1 MELDF
6 LFYLYDRNSRFNV
19 FMKILICI
27 LLFAYGCNFC
37 IVSQDSTVFIALDDS
52 DMPQY
57 LGGDEALCYYIS
69 KTLVYPFIPD
79 DSIVVEGKVIAR
91 FYINE
96 EGRASDIHIVKSLE
110 YAFDEEVL
118 RVLNLMPKWIP
129 PKRFNKEKPFYL
141 TIPIV
146 FNLKK

>member
-37 IVSQDSTVFIALDDS
+37 IVSQDSGVDIFPDHC

-57 LGGDEALCYYIS
+57 VGGDEALSNFIS
-69 KTLVYPFIPD
+69 KTLVYPVIAN
-79 DSIVVEGKVIAR
+79 DSALVEGRVIAR

-96 EGRASDIHIVKSLE
+96 EGKASDIHIVKSQG
-110 YAFDEEVL
+110 YAFDEEVF